1 MWKGT
6 FIANFGFETKLSKV
20 IEAGQAGDKGVLYML
35 AFVELVMLDVSN
47 NKISD
52 GETDC
57 NLTECGNVP
66 NTQVCIRLASN
77 RRRISGK
84 CHLG

>member
-1 MWKGT
+1 
-6 FIANFGFETKLSKV
+6 
-20 IEAGQAGDKGVLYML
+20 ML